1 MRHCLRM
8 LEIDS
13 PTISSTNAF
22 TPTTN
27 VEHSIVRNYRVC
39 IETTRSVEHCNDVT
53 FVQNSEGKGWSRSR
67 SVPVL
72 LHDFPKGRHGVLLGN
87 AGSNEMK
94 IQIILLSTIANNKQW
109 GLIIY
114 NSQLAQF
121 SGMEG
126 DDIPHPPQ
134 LCTLIGS
141 LHTIV
146 SEVAVCCC

>member
-1 MRHCLRM
+1 M

-134 LCTLIGS
+134 Y
-141 LHTIV
+141 
-146 SEVAVCCC
+146 AP